1 MSFERKEM
9 SFSRRRE
16 SQILQVSSLEA
27 VTKKA
32 PLGATA
38 MRLTALLCSARCAT
52 STPRGCQGVLLARL
66 AAPGHTATQ
75 QSATGKHNILSRKIH
90 QRSSTAPHGSLAEA
104 S

>member
-1 MSFERKEM
+1 M

-16 SQILQVSSLEA
+16 SQILHVSSLEA

-38 MRLTALLCSARCAT
+38 IRFTALLCSARCAT
-52 STPRGCQGVLLARL
+52 STPRGCHGVLLARL
-66 AAPGHTATQ
+66 AAQAEVHLNKSCPT
-75 QSATGKHNILSRKIH
+75 SNH
-90 QRSSTAPHGSLAEA
+90 QA